1 MSSRVSISPSALCMY
16 MLWKDTFCSAPAA
29 LLYLRFNPVRIAY
42 PCVKPSSCVIIRS
55 TYFQYCSSPAGGFS
69 TTHSH
74 VPIFTS
80 PQPFVS
86 IMSTTLPHAQAPLT
100 WPFAT
105 RILRITRGTR
115 FVLAIS
121 LIEVGAVL
129 LSQNGANQKSIQKR
143 REAHSFQSFSIRTA
157 QNTVPEETRGL

>member
-1 MSSRVSISPSALCMY
+1 MEHDAPNPALRACCLLLHILLVS
-16 MLWKDTFCSAPAA
+16 
-29 LLYLRFNPVRIAY
+29 
-42 PCVKPSSCVIIRS
+42 
-55 TYFQYCSSPAGGFS
+55 
-69 TTHSH
+69 
-74 VPIFTS
+74 IFTS

-105 RILRITRGTR
+105 RILRVTRGTR

-121 LIEVGAVL
+121 LIEEGAVL